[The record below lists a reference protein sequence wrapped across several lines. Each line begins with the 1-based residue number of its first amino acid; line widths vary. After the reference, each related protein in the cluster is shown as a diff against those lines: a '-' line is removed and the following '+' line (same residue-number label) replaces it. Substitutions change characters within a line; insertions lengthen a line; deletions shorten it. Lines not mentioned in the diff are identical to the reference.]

1 MVGTTVRLKYASGNV
16 SPVRT
21 IAANGCQAPESPMSE
36 ARATS
41 PALFVAARAMG
52 SAGAAAADARGG
64 ADAPGSGAAGVGFV
78 SAFDSGGFGPSRR
91 STSS

>member
-21 IAANGCQAPESPMSE
+21 IAANGCQATGSPTSE

-41 PALFVAARAMG
+41 PALFFAAAWATG
-52 SAGAAAADARGG
+52 SAGEGAADARGG
-64 ADAPGSGAAGVGFV
+64 ADAGSAASGVGFV
-78 SAFDSGGFGPSRR
+78 AAGGDEGFGASRR